1 MKHTLAVLF
10 ICSALAWAAA
20 ADAPDY
26 SLKVHVTSSRM
37 VMEREGGAHFQ
48 KVKAVIDG
56 KKYELESIN
65 ATNTL
70 LLPGDY
76 KARIV
81 KDHHSADYDVW
92 RIYEF
97 QFPDKKVRQ
106 FLMVG
111 VLE

>member
-1 MKHTLAVLF
+1 MKHVLTVLLLFSSLAV
-10 ICSALAWAAA
+10 AASPEY
-20 ADAPDY
+20 D
-26 SLKVHVTSSRM
+26 LNVHVSSSRM
-37 VMEREGGAHFQ
+37 VVEGGDSAHFQ
-48 KVKAVIDG
+48 KVQAVIDG
-56 KKYELESIN
+56 KKYELESI
-65 ATNTL
+65 AAPNTL

-97 QFPDKKVRQ
+97 QLPDKKVRQ

-111 VLE
+111 ILE

>member
-1 MKHTLAVLF
+1 MKHLLVVLF
-10 ICSALAWAAA
+10 LCSFLSA
-20 ADAPDY
+20 ADQSDY
-26 SLKVHVTSSRM
+26 NLNVHVGSSRM
-37 VMEREGGAHFQ
+37 VLERGGGAHFQ
-48 KVKAVIDG
+48 KVQAVIDG
-56 KKYELESIN
+56 KKYELESII

-97 QFPDKKVRQ
+97 QLPDKKVRQ
-106 FLMVG
+106 FLMIG